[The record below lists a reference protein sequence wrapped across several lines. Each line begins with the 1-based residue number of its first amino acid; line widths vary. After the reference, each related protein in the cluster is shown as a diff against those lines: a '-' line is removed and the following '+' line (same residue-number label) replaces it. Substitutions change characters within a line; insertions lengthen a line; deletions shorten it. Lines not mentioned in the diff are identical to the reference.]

1 MIELAEKFLE
11 KFTFQGHILSL
22 IKHTEIKV
30 KICCEEETVIIEIKN
45 GKMSLLND
53 QKSICYE
60 VKGDSDT
67 IQQLFEGTE
76 TLRALEKKGRLTVS
90 APLRTT
96 LLLESL
102 FFLTKAHENLAK
114 VI

>member
-1 MIELAEKFLE
+1 MNELAQKFLE
-11 KFTFQGHILSL
+11 KFTLQGHILSL
-22 IKHTEIKV
+22 IKYSDIKV
-30 KICCEEETVIIEIKN
+30 KFCCEEGTTTIEIKN

-53 QKSICYE
+53 QESISYE
-60 VKGDSDT
+60 VKGDSHA